1 MKTEENVC
9 ENANKTGHTASAERE
24 NKGSA
29 VLGKFKDV
37 NALLAAYGAL
47 EAEFTRR
54 SQRLKA
60 LEKEAENLRNVR
72 GAASENAG
80 REAEKSALGKGIG
93 APSVAETTDRGDR
106 ETLAHTGAAEAA
118 EADDAAPK
126 NLEPALKPDFE
137 CLNAGE
143 NENVSKS
150 ENAFESENVFEG
162 ARNGTAETFG
172 AVSAAE
178 TVGTSENGATEEKTE
193 EVSGTV
199 GTVGTVGNGGTE
211 EAATEEELFRAATTN
226 ERVRLK
232 IIGEYLS
239 SLSKPNA
246 PLVRGGTGALVLS
259 PARAKTVEDAGLMAL
274 RYFKDGK
281 K

>member
-9 ENANKTGHTASAERE
+9 ENENKTGHTASAERE

-60 LEKEAENLRNVR
+60 LEKEAENLRNES
-72 GAASENAG
+72 GAVAENAA
-80 REAEKSALGKGIG
+80 REAEKPANGKEEV
-93 APSVAETTDRGDR
+93 ASSVAETIERGDK
-106 ETLAHTGAAEAA
+106 ETLAKIGAGADRA
-118 EADDAAPK
+118 EADDASPH
-126 NLEPALKPDFE
+126 NLEPASKPDFE
-137 CLNAGE
+137 CLN
-143 NENVSKS
+143 VSES
-150 ENAFESENVFEG
+150 ENASESE
-162 ARNGTAETFG
+162 AEK
-172 AVSAAE
+172 V
-178 TVGTSENGATEEKTE
+178 EKTE
-193 EVSGTV
+193 SGVAEGKAEEVAGAVGRAFVSESEKDVLKSANEEENKGTKDV
-199 GTVGTVGNGGTE
+199 
-211 EAATEEELFRAATTN
+211 AATEEELFRAATTN

-274 RYFKDGK
+274 QYFKDGK
-281 K
+281 KRS